1 MRCIL
6 AAPKAEKEDW
16 RQTSIFQM
24 LVRCGNQ
31 VKKLIIDGGS
41 CMNVVSSSMV
51 ECLKLPV
58 EPLKLPVEP
67 HPQPYK
73 VAWIDNTSIPVT
85 HRCLISFS
93 CGIYSDSIMCDII
106 PMKVIHILLGR
117 PWLFDRNVEHYG
129 GENTYALM
137 VDKKEV
143 VLKPMTLA
151 EMDKFKVSKP
161 KVIEGKDLEAKN
173 YGVAIEATKIKPD
186 QAIEVPQIP
195 ADFFKDYAD
204 FSLKDLS
211 KPLCPMHEY
220 STGFVKG
227 TSCLESD
234 AELKIDASDQ
244 GKLEVMQQDS
254 KEMETID
261 EVVEIE
267 RAAYQNY
274 KEEVK
279 TITQKSSQFSLYYLI
294 LLLN

>member
-1 MRCIL
+1 
-6 AAPKAEKEDW
+6 
-16 RQTSIFQM
+16 
-24 LVRCGNQ
+24 
-31 VKKLIIDGGS
+31 
-41 CMNVVSSSMV
+41 
-51 ECLKLPV
+51 
-58 EPLKLPVEP
+58 
-67 HPQPYK
+67 
-73 VAWIDNTSIPVT
+73 
-85 HRCLISFS
+85 
-93 CGIYSDSIMCDII
+93 MCDII